1 MTVDF
6 SYKKIW
12 SITYPILL
20 SLLMEQMVGLTDTAF
35 MGRVGEVELGA
46 AAIAGVFYLIA
57 FMIGYGFCIG
67 AQIMMARRNGASQFE
82 SIGSIFSQGM
92 YFLMALA
99 LVLWLVCR
107 FFAGDILSLLIS
119 SPHVLAKAEAYVH
132 WRIYGFFFAF
142 AGGMFNAY
150 YVATTR
156 TMALSLN
163 SVVLVLSNFV
173 FNYILVFGKLG
184 FPALGIEGAAIGSSL
199 AELVSLLFLIA
210 YTRLRVDY
218 GRYGLNRI
226 PAVDF
231 GVLKSVLGLSA
242 WVMVQNFL
250 MVSTWFIYFVMI
262 EHLGEEP
269 LAITNIVR
277 GLGGFLFMVVMA
289 FSSCCSSVVSNMMG
303 AGQAAQVTSAIG
315 RHIKLAYACVLP
327 LALLFAVFPT
337 TFTAIYTD
345 IPRLITASVPSLWV
359 MCSSY
364 AVQVPSNVLFQSVSG
379 TGSTRMAFFIEL
391 TTLVFYVTYIVL
403 LVFYLRVDVAIA
415 WTSEIVY
422 GTVMLVLC
430 LLFIRRGGW
439 RRAKV

>member
-1 MTVDF
+1 MAVDF

-46 AAIAGVFYLIA
+46 SAIAGVFYLVA

-67 AQIMMARRNGASQFE
+67 AQIVMARRNGASQFV
-82 SIGSIFSQGM
+82 SIGAIFYQGM

-99 LVLWLVCR
+99 LVLWVVCR
-107 FFAGDILSLLIS
+107 FFAADILALLIS

-156 TMALSLN
+156 TVALSLN
-163 SVVLVLSNFV
+163 SVVLVVSNFV

-199 AELVSLLFLIA
+199 AELVSLIFLIA

-218 GRYGLNRI
+218 ASFGLNRI

-231 GVLKSVLGLSA
+231 GVLKSVLSLSA
-242 WVMVQNFL
+242 WVMIQNFL

-277 GLGGFLFMVVMA
+277 GLSGFLFMIVMA
-289 FSSCCSSVVSNMMG
+289 FGSCCSSVVSNMIG
-303 AGQAAQVTSAIG
+303 AGQSYQVTAAIG
-315 RHIKLAYACVLP
+315 RHIRLAYLCVAP
-327 LALLFAVFPT
+327 VVALFVAFPT
-337 TFTAIYTD
+337 LFTAIYTD
-345 IPRLITASVPSLWV
+345 IPHLITASVPALMV

-364 AVQVPSNVLFQSVSG
+364 LVIVPSNVLFQSVSG
-379 TGSTRMAFFIEL
+379 TGSTRAAFFIEL
-391 TTLVFYVTYIVL
+391 TTLVFYIAYIVT
-403 LVFYLRVDVAIA
+403 LVFYLRVDVALA

-422 GTVMLVLC
+422 GSVMLVLC
-430 LLFIRRGGW
+430 LVFVARGSW
-439 RRAKV
+439 RRARL